1 MTNRGRA
8 CLVMTGLFIA
18 ACGGGT
24 ENGSGADAS
33 RAEPREHPPVLI
45 NAEPPVE
52 YPPDLFEQ
60 KIEADVVLQ
69 LFVDAEGVIAPESMK
84 VAESSG
90 HPGLYSAALAGVP
103 RFRFA
108 PALRRGKPTAT
119 TFLQP
124 VYFRHPE
131 RASPGDNP

>member
-1 MTNRGRA
+1 MTNRERT
-8 CLVMTGLFIA
+8 CLVIAGLLTA
-18 ACGGGT
+18 ACGGGAG
-24 ENGSGADAS
+24 NGGADAS
-33 RAEPREHPPVLI
+33 RAEPRDHPPVLI
-45 NAEPPVE
+45 NPEPPVE

-60 KIEADVVLQ
+60 KIEADVTLK
-69 LFVDAEGVIAPESMK
+69 LFVDAEGMIAPESTE

-90 HPGLYSAALAGVP
+90 HPGLDSAALAGVP

-119 TFLQP
+119 MFLQP
-124 VYFRHPE
+124 VHFRHPE

>member
-1 MTNRGRA
+1 MNRWLA
-8 CLVMTGLFIA
+8 CLTIAGLA
-18 ACGGGT
+18 ACGGGA
-24 ENGSGADAS
+24 GDGGGADAS
-33 RAEPREHPPVLI
+33 RAEPRDHPPVLI

-60 KIEADVVLQ
+60 KVEADVVLK
-69 LFVDAEGVIAPESMK
+69 LFVDEQGVIAPESTQ

-90 HPGLYSAALAGVP
+90 QPALDSAALAGVP

-131 RASPGDNP
+131 RSSPGDNP